1 MAKQDIAQ
9 ESKPNVFQRVRIFLE
24 EVWTE
29 LGKVTWPSFNDLKAS
44 TRVTM
49 YMLGI
54 MGAIIFLFDRVFDIV
69 MRLLLSV
76 AA

>member
-24 EVWTE
+24 EVWIE

-54 MGAIIFLFDRVFDIV
+54 MGAIIFLFDRVFDVV
-69 MRLLLSV
+69 MRLLLSM

>member
-69 MRLLLSV
+69 MRLLLSM